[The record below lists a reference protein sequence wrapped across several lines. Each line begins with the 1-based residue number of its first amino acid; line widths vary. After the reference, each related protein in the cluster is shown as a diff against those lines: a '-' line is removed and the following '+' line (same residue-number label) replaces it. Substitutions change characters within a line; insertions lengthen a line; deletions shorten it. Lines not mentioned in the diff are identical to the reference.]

1 MSIRASTSGASM
13 MVRLILTLL
22 LMTVCVALGPREGL
36 AHASLMTTEPPDG
49 AVLQQTPKRVVL
61 HFTEPVSP
69 LILRLIGPNGEA
81 TDLTQFQVHH
91 QAVEITPP
99 AGLRVGSY
107 ALSWRVISA
116 DGHPIGG
123 SLIFSIGSP
132 TLDQRAGTVQASRP
146 VQVGLW
152 SARWLMYIGAFVGV
166 GGAFFAAWIAGRS
179 KLWGSARLGIVISL
193 WGGAFATVLSLGL
206 QGLDALALPLQA
218 LGNGAVWLQG
228 FRTAFGITAVLVLLT
243 FLTGL
248 LSLAVKKRWQAQALS
263 AAALVGIGMAFAASG
278 HASTAEPQ
286 WLTRMSVFL
295 HVIGLAFWIGA
306 LMPLLM
312 MLRRADADGLTI
324 MNRFSVAILPVVI
337 MLMIAGVILAV
348 IQLGSVQAL
357 WMTPYGTIL
366 LLKLLA
372 VGGLLTLAAANRLV
386 FTPAL
391 AQNQAQQRTWFA
403 RSIAAEGVLVLLILG
418 LVAGWRFT
426 PPPRAAVPIPANPS
440 IAAPEPVS
448 AHFHTSKA
456 MAQITLDPGRAGRTT
471 MLIKLVSVSGA
482 PLNPKEVVIAFSNPS
497 SGIEP
502 FERHAVRMDGGTWHV
517 NNLVIP
523 VPGQWLV
530 RVDALVSDFDK
541 IMLEGMIE
549 VRP

>member
-1 MSIRASTSGASM
+1 MF
-13 MVRLILTLL
+13 LTLL
-22 LMTVCVALGPREGL
+22 LMTACVALGPREAR
-36 AHASLMTTEPPDG
+36 AHASLMTTEPSDG
-49 AVLQQTPKRVVL
+49 AVLKQAPNRIVL

-81 TDLTQFQVHH
+81 TDLTQGQVRH

-99 AGLRVGSY
+99 ASLRSGSY

-123 SLIFSIGSP
+123 SLIFSIGSLSP
-132 TLDQRAGTVQASRP
+132 GQRAGTVQASRP

-152 SARWLMYIGAFVGV
+152 SARWLMYIGAFVGG
-166 GGAFFAAWIAGRS
+166 GGAFFVAWIAGRS
-179 KLWGSARLGIVISL
+179 NLWGSARLGIVISL
-193 WGGAFATVLSLGL
+193 WGGAFATVLSVGL

-228 FRTAFGITAVLVLLT
+228 FRTAFGITAVLVLLG

-248 LSLAVKKRWQAQALS
+248 LSLAVKKRWYAQVLS
-263 AAALVGIGMAFAASG
+263 GAALVGVGIALAASG

-286 WLTRMSVFL
+286 WLTRTSIFL
-295 HVIGLAFWIGA
+295 HVTGLSFWIGA
-306 LMPLLM
+306 LMPLFMMLLM
-312 MLRRADADGLTI
+312 MLRRADPQGVTI
-324 MNRFSVAILPVVI
+324 MNRFSVAILPIVI
-337 MLMIAGVILAV
+337 ILMIAGAVLAV
-348 IQLGSVQAL
+348 IQVGSVQAL
-357 WMTPYGTIL
+357 WSTPYGTIL

-372 VGGLLTLAAANRLV
+372 VVGLLALAAANRLV
-386 FTPAL
+386 LTPVL

-426 PPPRAAVPIPANPS
+426 PPPRATVPIPASPS
-440 IAAPEPVS
+440 IAAPEPIS

-471 MLIKLVSVSGA
+471 MLIKLVSASGA
-482 PLNPKEVVIAFSNPS
+482 PLNPKDVVIAFSNPS

-502 FERHAVRMDGGTWHV
+502 FERHGVRMDGGTWHV
-517 NNLVIP
+517 DDLVVPI
-523 VPGQWLV
+523 PGQWLV